1 MGWVVNLVGHTVGP
15 VTFLVTSDSR
25 LALLACSFSSWEM
38 ELLNLATSCFMGR
51 GFVEMQN
58 GGTVVPQEVHFRGGG
73 QNLGLGVGMELNPL
87 GSGELKPLG
96 RI

>member
-1 MGWVVNLVGHTVGP
+1 MVNLVGHTAGP
-15 VTFLVTSDSR
+15 GAFLVASDSR
-25 LALLACSFSSWEM
+25 LARISLALSREM

-73 QNLGLGVGMELNPL
+73 QHLGLDVGLELTSL
-87 GSGELKPLG
+87 GSGEFKPLG